1 MIATPARNAPS
12 TEGSYDI
19 GWVLVAAVLGFAL
32 LGLLGLVIFAA
43 VALVLT
49 GIVTI

>member
-1 MIATPARNAPS
+1 MTATPAGNVPRAEA
-12 TEGSYDI
+12 TYDI
-19 GWVLVAAVLGFAL
+19 GWALVAAALGFAL